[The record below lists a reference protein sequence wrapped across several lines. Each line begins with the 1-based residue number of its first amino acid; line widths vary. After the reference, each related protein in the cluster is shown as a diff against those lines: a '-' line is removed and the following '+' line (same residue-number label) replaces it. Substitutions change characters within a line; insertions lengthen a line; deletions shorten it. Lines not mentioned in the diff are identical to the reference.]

1 MDRGVWQATVYK
13 VPQSQTQLK
22 WLSMHAS
29 VCVSLFLCVCVSLF
43 ILQTHTS
50 TYTVAV
56 SVAQSCP
63 TLCNPMDFG
72 TSKSFTIS
80 RSLLKLT
87 SFESMMPSNHLIFC
101 HTHRHMFFH
110 THKHLYSHKHSLS
123 LSYTHTHTH
132 IHIIIIHKN
141 VKTFPGPEQPLPW
154 GGGIYTLSGAL
165 GHRRIQFLTPTL
177 DSFKG
182 QRHGSLFLSSF
193 CSLFPAS
200 FLSLLWGCPP
210 LWHDPLGR

>member
-1 MDRGVWQATVYK
+1 
-13 VPQSQTQLK
+13 
-22 WLSMHAS
+22 MHAS

-110 THKHLYSHKHSLS
+110 THKHLYAHKHSLS

-132 IHIIIIHKN
+132 TYISSSSTKMLRLFQALSSHYHEE
-141 VKTFPGPEQPLPW
+141 VAFTPSLEPW
-154 GGGIYTLSGAL
+154 GTEE
-165 GHRRIQFLTPTL
+165 
-177 DSFKG
+177 
-182 QRHGSLFLSSF
+182 SS
-193 CSLFPAS
+193 S
-200 FLSLLWGCPP
+200 
-210 LWHDPLGR
+210 